1 MLRGWV
7 DDAGTWTTALPGHF
21 ALRVPSRREWRVDFG
36 VMEWG
41 VICAAIPLG
50 CCVVGVVES

>member
-1 MLRGWV
+1 M
-7 DDAGTWTTALPGHF
+7 DDAGTWTTALLGYF
-21 ALRVPSRREWRVDFG
+21 ALRAPSRREWRVDFG
-36 VMEWG
+36 VMEGG

>member
-1 MLRGWV
+1 V
-7 DDAGTWTTALPGHF
+7 
-21 ALRVPSRREWRVDFG
+21 WRVDFG

>member
-1 MLRGWV
+1 M
-7 DDAGTWTTALPGHF
+7 
-21 ALRVPSRREWRVDFG
+21 ALRNPNEILRVKLWKRREWRVDFG

-41 VICAAIPLG
+41 VICASIPLG

>member
-1 MLRGWV
+1 M